1 MLSAIFNYPL
11 VACGLHILIEPP
23 PTCQHVSRPPLYT
36 EPGFIISSVPF
47 VAQATLSLHCLI
59 LGEPRECIFTVEIVS
74 SESVS
79 FLRKA
84 IKEEDQ
90 YTLRNVAANQLIL
103 YRTSLPND
111 DKLENKLK
119 YLDFNET
126 LQPTS
131 ILAKI
136 FTDPPMEDHLD
147 IIVRLPP
154 KVQEKAGM
162 NTKRGNIFMAMND
175 SLMRTLHRDDTLMV
189 MDEFLGCTIAPSSI
203 LASQEARSS
212 TYFTNQKDDGNILDC
227 RCASGGFD
235 TVAPPIQIFN
245 PASAYFTSKAFDP
258 EHVVP
263 RAFLC
268 NVLELVE
275 SSAAMRPEGFQCENY
290 LKHFI
295 QKILGHPTMAVSDDD
310 GITLHDM
317 VVVPYE
323 QRRYACLVIYVEM
336 GELGDGGS
344 DPSTLATFIYRRI
357 FRRNDTRS
365 LVLTTCCP
373 VFIVACAGPWLS
385 ILGRCDYYKVHR
397 AATYRL
403 YLAPCPLCMR

>member
-1 MLSAIFNYPL
+1 
-11 VACGLHILIEPP
+11 
-23 PTCQHVSRPPLYT
+23 
-36 EPGFIISSVPF
+36 
-47 VAQATLSLHCLI
+47 
-59 LGEPRECIFTVEIVS
+59 
-74 SESVS
+74 
-79 FLRKA
+79 
-84 IKEEDQ
+84 
-90 YTLRNVAANQLIL
+90 
-103 YRTSLPND
+103 
-111 DKLENKLK
+111 
-119 YLDFNET
+119 
-126 LQPTS
+126 
-131 ILAKI
+131 
-136 FTDPPMEDHLD
+136 
-147 IIVRLPP
+147 
-154 KVQEKAGM
+154 
-162 NTKRGNIFMAMND
+162 
-175 SLMRTLHRDDTLMV
+175 MRTLHRDDTLMV